1 MLRSAC
7 YAYYALAAQVYIF
20 SPAFPDPD
28 MRGEKKAVACALT
41 TRQSKTSA
49 PECPEW
55 LERPWALC
63 CSGLRPL
70 AATGS
75 YTDTT
80 EAHLVLSSAVT
91 AVIGLS

>member
-1 MLRSAC
+1 MLRLAC

-28 MRGEKKAVACALT
+28 MREKGRSLCVDHKTKQNLCSRMSRMARIAV
-41 TRQSKTSA
+41 
-49 PECPEW
+49 
-55 LERPWALC
+55 WALC

>member
-41 TRQSKTSA
+41 SRNQDKA
-49 PECPEW
+49 K
-55 LERPWALC
+55 
-63 CSGLRPL
+63 PL
-70 AATGS
+70 LQNVQNG
-75 YTDTT
+75 
-80 EAHLVLSSAVT
+80 
-91 AVIGLS
+91 

>member
-1 MLRSAC
+1 MQLLVFQILDRRCGAQLSIALMLRSAC
-7 YAYYALAAQVYIF
+7 YAYYALAAQVYVF

-55 LERPWALC
+55 LELPYGRYV
-63 CSGLRPL
+63 
-70 AATGS
+70 AA
-75 YTDTT
+75 
-80 EAHLVLSSAVT
+80 A
-91 AVIGLS
+91 